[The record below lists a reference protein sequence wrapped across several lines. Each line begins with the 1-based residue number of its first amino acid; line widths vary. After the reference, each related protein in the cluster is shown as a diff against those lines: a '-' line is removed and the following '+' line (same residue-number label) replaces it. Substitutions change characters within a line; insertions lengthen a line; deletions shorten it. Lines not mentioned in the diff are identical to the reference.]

1 MQTTQTYAR
10 FWLPALMLAAILVL
24 DSCAGSGGGGGGH
37 GNGETE
43 EGMQGMAHRSESTD
57 ASGMLTEN
65 GEYSD
70 ERFIDAMVPHHQGAI
85 DMAQV
90 ALENAEHPEILAL
103 SEDIVSAQETEMGQ
117 LKAVK
122 QEQFGTSE
130 ASMDMSAEEM
140 EGMGMTMSPEELA
153 NQEPFDKAFIDNMI
167 PHHESAISMANAVLE
182 ESENPE
188 IREIA
193 GAIVDAQERE
203 VEQMMLWRDDWYPE
217 G

>member
-1 MQTTQTYAR
+1 
-10 FWLPALMLAAILVL
+10 
-24 DSCAGSGGGGGGH
+24 
-37 GNGETE
+37 
-43 EGMQGMAHRSESTD
+43 
-57 ASGMLTEN
+57 
-65 GEYSD
+65 
-70 ERFIDAMVPHHQGAI
+70 
-85 DMAQV
+85 
-90 ALENAEHPEILAL
+90 
-103 SEDIVSAQETEMGQ
+103 
-117 LKAVK
+117 
-122 QEQFGTSE
+122 
-130 ASMDMSAEEM
+130 MDMSAEEM

-153 NQEPFDKAFIDNMI
+153 NQEPFDKAFIYNMI